1 MSKQGSTNPG
11 PTVPSRTG
19 SSTLDTM
26 LAALAPEALLGNTP
40 YRDMWRESE
49 ARLVVLGSR
58 AGLLAAATGLVLH
71 HFLVD
76 VPLNKA
82 PVGLWLSYRFGG
94 AAFFLILF
102 AITFLPPFRR
112 LPLARLPVLLAAVV
126 LSTLEAKAVEWSP
139 TVSYFWAFIL
149 AAGGVLLLRQSILGV
164 LGSYALCVAVQ
175 WLVAWRTAHVQQAEL
190 ISATLVGG
198 LVIPL
203 FRAHMVTDVRA
214 FLSEK
219 RELDAQKRLI
229 ETQIELDRVK
239 TNFFT
244 NVSHE
249 LRTPLTLV
257 IAPLQ
262 ELLRGPRLL
271 APEVRDDLELA
282 LRNAER
288 LLVEINTLLDLSRLD
303 ARRERLYLKRVDV
316 VQVLRQLVEGGRP
329 LAESKH
335 LDLSFQVV
343 SPVQPFLVDQ
353 QKLEKVVLNLLSNA
367 LRFTD
372 GSESSRGR
380 VRVACGVRDT
390 RFWCTVED
398 SGVGIPE
405 EHLHRIFDRF
415 HQVEGS
421 ARLRRGGTGI
431 GLSLVKQLL
440 DLHMGSITVR
450 SRTGQGSAFTFD
462 LPIDGSLY
470 PVERVA
476 SVESS
481 ASETDEPGHAP
492 AVANPVPTP
501 PPGRVVATRLLG
513 PIRPLVLLV
522 EDNRELLDY
531 VSRQL
536 AEEFRIQ
543 TAGDAGEA
551 LAQIAKERPDL
562 VVSDLMMPGRSG
574 LELLRDVRSRAATRH
589 MPFVLLT
596 ARADPESRVEGL
608 EDGADD
614 YLSKPFNPM
623 ELRARIRSLLAKGR
637 MERELSDRNAFLHKV
652 NLDLVLSK
660 RKVLIETMEAF
671 ALAVEAK
678 DPYTHGHSRRV
689 SILAENVCRE
699 LGLGEA
705 ACETVHIAGILH
717 DIGKIGMPE
726 TVLQKPGRL
735 TGGELE
741 IFKRH
746 SQLGS
751 RIVSAVTELEEVGRA
766 ILHHHERFDGNGYP
780 DRLEGERIPVL
791 SRILAVCD
799 SYDAMTSDRP
809 YRDSVPHADAIEEIS
824 RNRGKQFDPAV
835 ARAFLQLFS
844 ATAPEYPEA
853 SSGLRGLAPDAIR
866 AGA

>member
-1 MSKQGSTNPG
+1 MKQGTNPG
-11 PTVPSRTG
+11 SALPSRTG
-19 SSTLDTM
+19 SGTLDTL
-26 LAALAPEALLGNTP
+26 LAVLAPEALLRNTP
-40 YRDMWRESE
+40 YRGMWRESE
-49 ARLVVLGSR
+49 ARLVALGSR
-58 AGLLAAATGLVLH
+58 AGLLAAAAGLVLH

-76 VPLNKA
+76 VPLHKE
-82 PVGLWLSYRFGG
+82 PVALWLSYRFGG
-94 AAFFLILF
+94 AAFFLALF
-102 AITFLPPFRR
+102 ALTFVPPFRR
-112 LPLARLPVLLAAVV
+112 LPWGRLPVLVAAVV

-139 TVSYFWAFIL
+139 SVSYLWAFIL
-149 AAGGVLLLRQSILGV
+149 AGGVLLLRQSILGV
-164 LGSYALCVAVQ
+164 LGSYGLCVAVQ
-175 WLVAWRTAHVQQAEL
+175 WLVAWRIAHVEHAEL
-190 ISATLVGG
+190 ISATLVGC

-203 FRAHMVTDVRA
+203 FRAHMVTNVRA

-257 IAPLQ
+257 IAPLE
-262 ELLRGPRLL
+262 ELLRGQRPL

-303 ARRERLYLKRVDV
+303 ARRERLHLERLDV

-329 LAESKH
+329 LAESKVI
-335 LDLSFQVV
+335 DLSLQVV
-343 SPVQPFLVDQ
+343 SPVPPFPVDR

-372 GSESSRGR
+372 GKEGSPGR

-405 EHLHRIFDRF
+405 EHIHRIFDRF

-421 ARLRRGGTGI
+421 GRLRRGGTGI

-440 DLHMGSITVR
+440 DLHLGSISVR

-462 LPIDGSLY
+462 LPMDASLY
-470 PVERVA
+470 PVERVDCF
-476 SVESS
+476 ES
-481 ASETDEPGHAP
+481 AP
-492 AVANPVPTP
+492 APAEPAPTRIASFRTAPLGRAAAARLEGSFRPV
-501 PPGRVVATRLLG
+501 
-513 PIRPLVLLV
+513 VLLV
-522 EDNRELLDY
+522 EDNRELLEY

-536 AEEFRIQ
+536 SEEFRIV
-543 TAGDAGEA
+543 TAGDADEA
-551 LAQIAKERPDL
+551 LARITEEQPDL

-574 LELLRDVRSRAATRH
+574 LELLRDVRSRAPTRLL
-589 MPFVLLT
+589 PFVLLT
-596 ARADPESRVEGL
+596 ARADPESRIEGL

-614 YLSKPFNPM
+614 YLAKPFNPM

-637 MERELSDRNAFLHKV
+637 MERELSDQNVLLAKV
-652 NLDLVLSK
+652 NYDLMLAK
-660 RKVLIETMEAF
+660 HKVLIETMEAF

-689 SILAENVCRE
+689 SILAEKVCRE

-705 ACETVHIAGILH
+705 ACETVRIAGILH

-726 TVLQKPGRL
+726 LVLQKPGRL
-735 TGGELE
+735 TSAELE
-741 IFKRH
+741 TFKRH
-746 SQLGS
+746 SQIGS

-766 ILHHHERFDGNGYP
+766 ILHHHERFDGGGYP
-780 DRLEGERIPVL
+780 GRLEGERIPLL

-809 YRDSVPHADAIEEIS
+809 YRDCVPHCQAIDEIS

-835 ARAFLQLFS
+835 AEAFLQLYAAS
-844 ATAPEYPEA
+844 PPDYPEV
-853 SSGLRGLAPDAIR
+853 SSGLRGLSPDAIR

>member
-1 MSKQGSTNPG
+1 MPKQGSNPG
-11 PTVPSRTG
+11 TARHSRTG
-19 SSTLDTM
+19 SGKLDM
-26 LAALAPEALLGNTP
+26 LLAVLAPEALLRNTP
-40 YRDMWRESE
+40 YRGMWRESE
-49 ARLVVLGSR
+49 ARLVALGSR
-58 AGLLAAATGLVLH
+58 AGLLAAAAGLVLH

-76 VPLNKA
+76 VPLHKE
-82 PVGLWLSYRFGG
+82 PVALWLSYRFGG
-94 AAFFLILF
+94 AAFFLSLF
-102 AITFLPPFRR
+102 ALTFVPPFRR
-112 LPLARLPVLLAAVV
+112 LPWARLPVLVAAVV

-139 TVSYFWAFIL
+139 SVSYLWAFIL
-149 AAGGVLLLRQSILGV
+149 AGGVLLLRQSILGV
-164 LGSYALCVAVQ
+164 LGSYGLCVAVQ
-175 WLVAWRTAHVQQAEL
+175 WLVAWRTAHVEHVEL
-190 ISATLVGG
+190 ISATLVGC

-203 FRAHMVTDVRA
+203 FRAHMVTNVRA

-257 IAPLQ
+257 IAPLE
-262 ELLRGPRLL
+262 ELLRGPRAL

-303 ARRERLYLKRVDV
+303 ARRERLHLERLDP
-316 VQVLRQLVEGGRP
+316 VQLLRQLVEGGRP

-335 LDLSFQVV
+335 IDLSLQVM
-343 SPVQPFLVDQ
+343 SPVPPFLVDR
-353 QKLEKVVLNLLSNA
+353 QKLEKIVLNLLSNA

-372 GSESSRGR
+372 GEEGSRGR
-380 VRVACGVRDT
+380 VRVACGVRDA

-405 EHLHRIFDRF
+405 EHIHRIFDRF

-440 DLHMGSITVR
+440 DLHMGSISVR
-450 SRTGQGSAFTFD
+450 SRTGHGSAFTFD
-462 LPIDGSLY
+462 LPMDGSIY
-470 PVERVA
+470 PMERVA
-476 SVESS
+476 SFES
-481 ASETDEPGHAP
+481 AAAAAP
-492 AVANPVPTP
+492 APAPIAPAP
-501 PPGRVVATRLLG
+501 APQPGRTSPARLVG
-513 PIRPLVLLV
+513 RFRPLVLLV

-531 VSRQL
+531 VARQL
-536 AEEFRIQ
+536 AEEFRVK
-543 TAGDAGEA
+543 TAGDADEA
-551 LAQIAKERPDL
+551 LARMAEEQPDL

-574 LELLRDVRSRAATRH
+574 MELLRDVRSRAATRH
-589 MPFVLLT
+589 LPFVLLT
-596 ARADPESRVEGL
+596 ARVDPESRIEGL

-614 YLSKPFNPM
+614 YLAKPFNPM

-637 MERELSDRNAFLHKV
+637 MERELSDRNAFLAKV

-689 SILAENVCRE
+689 SILAEHVCRE

-705 ACETVHIAGILH
+705 ACETVRIAGILH

-726 TVLQKPGRL
+726 LVLQKPGRL
-735 TGGELE
+735 TGSELE
-741 IFKRH
+741 VFKRH

-766 ILHHHERFDGNGYP
+766 ILHHHERFDGGGYP
-780 DRLEGERIPVL
+780 DRLEGERIPLL

-809 YRDSVPHADAIEEIS
+809 YRDSVPHAEAIEEIS

-835 ARAFLQLFS
+835 AQAFLQLYAAS
-844 ATAPEYPEA
+844 RPDYPEL
-853 SSGLRGLAPDAIR
+853 SSGLRGLSPDAIR

>member
-1 MSKQGSTNPG
+1 MQKQGAKLGSLAR
-11 PTVPSRTG
+11 SRGG
-19 SSTLDTM
+19 SPTLDAIVSGV
-26 LAALAPEALLGNTP
+26 LPEVLFKETP
-40 YRDMWRESE
+40 YRRMWRERE

-58 AGLLAAATGLVLH
+58 TALLAIAFGLVLH
-71 HFLVD
+71 YFLVD
-76 VPLNKA
+76 IPLHKA
-82 PVGLWLSYRFGG
+82 PAMRWVAYRFGG
-94 AAFFLILF
+94 GAFFLALF
-102 AITFLPPFRR
+102 LLYFAPLFRR
-112 LPLARLPVLLAAVV
+112 TPWARLPMLVGTVV
-126 LSTLEAKAVEWSP
+126 ISALEAKAVGWSP
-139 TVSYFWAFIL
+139 SVSYFYAFIL
-149 AAGGVLLLRQSILGV
+149 ALAGVLLLRQSV
-164 LGSYALCVAVQ
+164 LGALGSFGLCVTVQ
-175 WLVAWRTAHVQQAEL
+175 WAVAWRNGLVEQPEV
-190 ISATLVGG
+190 ISAAVVGSLLVA
-198 LVIPL
+198 L
-203 FRAHMVTDVRA
+203 FRGRMVADVRA

-219 RELDAQKRLI
+219 RELDAQKKLI
-229 ETQIELDRVK
+229 ETQIELDRIK

-257 IAPLQ
+257 IAPLDAV
-262 ELLRGPRLL
+262 LRGPRAL
-271 APEVRDDLELA
+271 APELRDDLELA
-282 LRNAER
+282 LRNAQR

-303 ARRERLYLKRVDV
+303 ARRERLTLERVDV
-316 VQVLRQLVEGGRP
+316 AQVLRQLVEGGRP

-335 LDLSFQVV
+335 LELSFETVT
-343 SPVQPFLVDQ
+343 PVPPFLVDR

-372 GSESSRGR
+372 GQERARGR
-380 VRVACGVRDT
+380 IAVRCGVRDT
-390 RFWCTVED
+390 RFWCEVED

-415 HQVEGS
+415 HQIEGS

-440 DLHMGSITVR
+440 DLHMGSVSVR
-450 SRTGQGSAFTFD
+450 SRPGEGSTFTID
-462 LPIDGSLY
+462 LPMEASLY
-470 PVERVA
+470 PADRVA
-476 SVESS
+476 SFD
-481 ASETDEPGHAP
+481 AREPSRAEPAPTPIAAARTAP
-492 AVANPVPTP
+492 AVRGAGQAT
-501 PPGRVVATRLLG
+501 GRLVGAF
-513 PIRPLVLLV
+513 RPLVLLV
-522 EDNRELLDY
+522 EDNRELLEY

-536 AEEFRIQ
+536 GEEFRTQ
-543 TAGDAGEA
+543 TAADADEA
-551 LAQIAKERPDL
+551 LARIAQELPDL

-574 LELLRDVRSRAATRH
+574 SELLRELRSRPATQH
-589 MPFVLLT
+589 LPFVLLT
-596 ARADPESRVEGL
+596 ARADPESRIEGL
-608 EDGADD
+608 EGGADD
-614 YLSKPFNPM
+614 YLAKPFNPM

-637 MERELSDRNAFLHKV
+637 MERELVDRNAFLAKV

-689 SILAENVCRE
+689 SILAEQLCRE

-705 ACETVHIAGILH
+705 ACETVRIAGILH

-726 TVLQKPGRL
+726 LVLKKPGRL
-735 TGGELE
+735 TTAELE

-766 ILHHHERFDGNGYP
+766 ILHHHERFDGGGYP
-780 DRLEGERIPVL
+780 DQLVGDRIPLL

-809 YRDSVPHADAIEEIS
+809 YRDSVPHRQAIDEIA
-824 RNRGKQFDPAV
+824 RCKGKQFDPAV
-835 ARAFLQLFS
+835 AHAFVQLYFDQG
-844 ATAPEYPEA
+844 PEYPDL
-853 SSGLRGLAPDAIR
+853 SSGLRGLSVEAIR